1 MMTKQLTTY
10 INENGML
17 NLNIP
22 LSIKNQD
29 IEVLIVINTKTAKK
43 HSHWQEDFIDKFAGC
58 MPDFPE
64 IDFEGDFEERET
76 LQ

>member
-1 MMTKQLTTY
+1 MMTKQLTTH
-10 INENGML
+10 INESGML

-29 IEVLIVINTKTAKK
+29 IEVLIVISTKTQREK
-43 HSHWQEDFIDKFAGC
+43 SHWQDDFVEKFAGC

-64 IDFEGDFEERET
+64 NDYEGDFEEREM
-76 LQ
+76 LL